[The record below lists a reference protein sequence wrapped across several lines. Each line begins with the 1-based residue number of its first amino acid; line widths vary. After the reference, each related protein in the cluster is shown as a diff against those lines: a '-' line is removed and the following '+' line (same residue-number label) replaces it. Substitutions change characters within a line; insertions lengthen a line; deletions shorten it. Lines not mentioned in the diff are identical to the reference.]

1 MSKYQ
6 VTPVDGVYNY
16 GPAHDQRQADA
27 QAALDELVDVDTS
40 VVLWIMDGDKAV
52 AKVHRTRYDDERR
65 YVIRLTPGRRITPDL
80 AIVNRQ
86 LGREGDA
93 RIHHAGHAVVDPL
106 DAPDDRELEVSTR
119 RGVVLIDRRKVLER
133 IGFGQLTADLDEV
146 RESDG

>member
-1 MSKYQ
+1 MSKYD
-6 VTPVDGVYNY
+6 VDPVNGVYNY
-16 GPAHDQRQADA
+16 GPAHQQRQVDA
-27 QAALDELVDVDTS
+27 QAALDELTDGDAS
-40 VVLWIMDGDKAV
+40 VALWIMDGDKAV

-65 YVIRLTPGRRITPDL
+65 YVIRLTPERRITPTL
-80 AIVNRQ
+80 AALNRE

-119 RGVVLIDRRKVLER
+119 RGVVAIDRRKVLER
-133 IGFGQLTADLDEV
+133 LGFGQSTADLDEV